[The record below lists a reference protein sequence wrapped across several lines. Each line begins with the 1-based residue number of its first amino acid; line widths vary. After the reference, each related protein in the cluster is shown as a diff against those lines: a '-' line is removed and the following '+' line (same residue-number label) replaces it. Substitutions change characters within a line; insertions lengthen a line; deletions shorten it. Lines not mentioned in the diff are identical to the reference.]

1 MRSILALSF
10 SVLSLASSAQLAP
23 ARWSASFTTDRAFIE
38 NKGQFD
44 GLGLERVEY
53 AVDEGAVRILFAAD
67 RVGFHLH
74 EKEKN
79 HYRKR
84 GERDKP
90 RTIVRKDLAVMRW
103 EGSTSKQRWVS
114 GKRSDHHS
122 YAYLNADGSTSD
134 RTGIAGYDELRYES
148 LYPGIDAAYTIHP
161 EEGTKYTLHLRPGAD
176 AALIRMRWDDAHA
189 VRLGPDGELR
199 IATAFGEIVD
209 HAPMAHYADGAEEI
223 IGVRFSLKGSTVS
236 FEMSPYDV
244 SRPIVIDPWT
254 VTPPFPNTNRIW
266 DVEVDG
272 IANVY
277 IYGGDSPLRLRKYSP
292 DGVLQWTYTTAW
304 DTANYWL
311 GSMIVHPN
319 GDCFITAGT
328 DPRIARISTAG
339 AQLWSQN
346 GGIFDEYWRMALN
359 CDATQLMLGG
369 TRLTLGPS
377 LFPIGYGRAFD
388 IDITNGAVLNSTN
401 VAAVSPSFLI
411 NNPNEIRAL
420 APSSNGKYYFMT
432 LDTIGAL
439 NPDLTIPYRRNNSYS
454 FSYRVAGYG
463 PTNMGINGI
472 AATANDLYT
481 QNGSTLHRRDI
492 QTGTIIATAT
502 IPGGVTTSEL
512 GSNSAQNG
520 GLVIDSCG
528 FVYVGSG
535 NAVHKFTDDLQLVQ
549 SVATPGAVYDV
560 AVNYNGEVVACGN
573 GFLTSI
579 QIGSCAPPPR
589 ECLTCLE
596 LAGAGTVCVTDA
608 STTLSASI
616 SGGTWSG
623 PGITD
628 GTAGTFSPAAAGAG
642 AHVITYT
649 LPNPAP
655 CGSDTVQIIVSPCAP
670 LSVCVNTDGTLTATN
685 GVGPYTWQ
693 HQTTTQNCSACIL
706 ACFFP
711 PGCAVNVTGWT
722 TWATGNGVSAPPN
735 FPIQLIDASG
745 TSLVINSAADL
756 PACAACPTISVQT
769 IAMTDVLC
777 FGASTGSGTVQAS
790 GGEGPYT
797 YAWSPGGA
805 SGATANGL
813 AAGTYTVTTTDANG
827 CTGTGS
833 VQVDQPAALTVA
845 ITGTT
850 TVSCTGNDGTAT
862 AGASGGS
869 GTITYAWSP
878 SGGNA
883 ATASGL
889 APGSYT
895 VTATDANGCTAQAT
909 AQVTQA
915 QGPAIVDVTATQTN
929 CIAPTGA
936 ITITANGTG
945 LQYSVNGGTTYQAAN
960 AFTGL
965 AAGTYS
971 VVVLDANGCQATA
984 TATVTQPAPPVPV
997 ITGLNVACIGESI
1010 VLSTTQP
1017 FAAYAWQPGGTSS
1030 TQPVTASGNYTVTVT
1045 DANGCSG
1052 SSAPFSVMFENPVAG
1067 FSVDPP
1073 SPQLP
1078 GTEVEFTFASDGGG
1092 GTISSWWW
1100 DLGAPGSSSFNT
1112 TSTSWIYNDAG
1123 VYTIMLAIVTASG
1136 CVDTVSINYLFRP
1149 ADIEIPNVFSP
1160 NGDGHNDAFVIRNIE
1175 FFGNGLAIFNRWGMV
1190 VFEMRN
1196 YRNTWRGTDQPD
1208 GTYYYVLRL
1217 DDGREFTGHLTLLR

>member
-1 MRSILALSF
+1 MKPIAFTCAIL
-10 SVLSLASSAQLAP
+10 LAPVVSAQLADT
-23 ARWSASFTTDRAFIE
+23 RWSATFTTDRAFIE

-44 GLGLERVEY
+44 GMGIENVEF
-53 AVDEGAVRILFAAD
+53 AVDEGAVKVLFAPD

-79 HYRKR
+79 YYRKR

-103 EGSTSKQRWVS
+103 EGSSSKMRWGS

-134 RTGIAGYDELRYES
+134 LTGIIGYEELRYES
-148 LYPGIDAAYTIHP
+148 LYHGIDAVYTIHP
-161 EEGTKYTLHLRPGAD
+161 QEGTKYALHLRPGAD
-176 AALIRMRWDDAHA
+176 AAQIRMRWDDAHA

-209 HAPMAHYADGAEEI
+209 HAPVAHYADGAQEI
-223 IGVRFSLKGSTVS
+223 IGARFNLKGSTAG
-236 FEMSPYDV
+236 FALEQYDT

-272 IANVY
+272 TANVY

-311 GSMIVHPN
+311 GSMITHPN

-339 AQLWSQN
+339 TQLWSQN

-369 TRLTLGPS
+369 TRLSLGPS
-377 LFPIGYGRAFD
+377 LFPIGYGRAFE
-388 IDITNGAVLNSTN
+388 INMANGAVLNSTN

-420 APSSNGKYYFMT
+420 APSPNGKYYFMT

-439 NPDLTIPYRRNNSYS
+439 NPNLSIPYRRNNSYS
-454 FSYRVAGYG
+454 FSYGVAGYG

-492 QTGTIIATAT
+492 QTGVIIATAA
-502 IPGGVTTSEL
+502 IPGGSTTSQL
-512 GSNSAQNG
+512 GANSAQNSG
-520 GLVIDSCG
+520 IVIDSCG

-535 NAVHKFTDDLQLVQ
+535 NAVHKFNADLQLVQ
-549 SVATPGAVYDV
+549 SVTTPGAVYDV

-573 GFLTSI
+573 GFLMSI

-596 LAGAGTVCVTDA
+596 LSGPGTLCADDAPVTL
-608 STTLSASI
+608 TASI
-616 SGGTWSG
+616 AGGTWSG

-628 GTAGTFSPAAAGAG
+628 GTAGAFSPAAAGAG

-655 CGSDTVQIIVSPCAP
+655 CGADTVQVIVSPCAP
-670 LSVCVNTDGTLTATN
+670 LSICTNADGTLTASN

-693 HQTTTQNCSACIL
+693 HQTTTQDCSACIL

-722 TWATGNGVSAPPN
+722 TWATGNGVGAPPN
-735 FPIQLIDASG
+735 YPIQVIDASG
-745 TSLVINSAADL
+745 ASIVINAASDV
-756 PACAACPTISVQT
+756 PACLACPTISVQT
-769 IAMTDVLC
+769 NAVTDVLC

-790 GGEGPYT
+790 GGEAPYT

-805 SGATANGL
+805 NGAAANGL
-813 AAGTYTVTTTDANG
+813 AAGTYTVTATDANG

-833 VQVDQPAALTVA
+833 VQVNQPTALSVV

-850 TVSCTGNDGTAT
+850 PVSCTGNDGTAT
-862 AGASGGS
+862 ASGGT
-869 GTITYAWSP
+869 GVITYAWSP
-878 SGGNA
+878 NGGNA
-883 ATASGL
+883 ATASDL

-895 VTATDANGCTAQAT
+895 VTATDANGCTAQAM
-909 AQVTQA
+909 APVTQV
-915 QGPAIVDVTATQTN
+915 QGPSIVDVTATQTN
-929 CIAPTGA
+929 CNAPTGT
-936 ITITANGTG
+936 ITITANGTV
-945 LQYSVNGGTTYQAAN
+945 LQYSVNGGTTYQATN

-1030 TQPVTASGNYTVTVT
+1030 TQAVTASGNYTVTVT

-1052 SSAPFSVMFENPVAG
+1052 SSAPFGVIFENPVAG

-1092 GTISSWWW
+1092 GTISNWWW

-1112 TSTSWIYNDAG
+1112 SNPSWTYDDAG
-1123 VYTIMLAIVTASG
+1123 VYTITLAIVTENG
-1136 CVDTVSINYLFRP
+1136 CTDTVSINYLIRP

-1160 NGDGHNDAFVIRNIE
+1160 NGDGYNDAFVIRNIE
-1175 FFGNGLAIFNRWGMV
+1175 CFENELAIYNRWGMV
-1190 VFEMRN
+1190 VFETRG
-1196 YRNTWRGTDQPD
+1196 YRNDWHGANQPE

-1217 DDGREFTGHLTLLR
+1217 DDGREFTGHLTVLR